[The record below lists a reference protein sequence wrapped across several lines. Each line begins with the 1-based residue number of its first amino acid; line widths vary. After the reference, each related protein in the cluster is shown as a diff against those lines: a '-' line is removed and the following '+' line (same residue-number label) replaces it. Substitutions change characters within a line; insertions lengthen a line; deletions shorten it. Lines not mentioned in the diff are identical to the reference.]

1 MTEEEMLEHFRRMI
15 YRDNLSPDVTIRL
28 NNFLNRMY
36 ECFLRQ
42 EKKIKVKN
50 KKSYN
55 KNIRWILQDKKQSLF
70 FNSLNDIVEYL
81 GASKAVIYKAYE
93 EGREIQGY
101 FVDQE
106 ILSDGF

>member
-1 MTEEEMLEHFRRMI
+1 M
-15 YRDNLSPDVTIRL
+15 
-28 NNFLNRMY
+28 FL
-36 ECFLRQ
+36 
-42 EKKIKVKN
+42 
-50 KKSYN
+50 
-55 KNIRWILQDKKQSLF
+55 DKKQSLF